1 MSASCP
7 SVQVPPAPVAR
18 STVCCSSQESAKFTA
33 AARMQAA
40 MANARVARVNCRRRA
55 SVSRSG
61 FVGFVFFFIGKLLP
75 KSGQAGV
82 LRPVLL

>member
-1 MSASCP
+1 MMFKSISLPRTASSPSVMSASCP

-40 MANARVARVNCRRRA
+40 MANARVAR
-55 SVSRSG
+55 
-61 FVGFVFFFIGKLLP
+61 LP
-75 KSGQAGV
+75 
-82 LRPVLL
+82 R